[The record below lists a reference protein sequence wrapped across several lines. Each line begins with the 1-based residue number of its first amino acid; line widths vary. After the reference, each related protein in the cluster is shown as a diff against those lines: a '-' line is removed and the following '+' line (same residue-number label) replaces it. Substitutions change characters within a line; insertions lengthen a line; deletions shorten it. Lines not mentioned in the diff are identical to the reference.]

1 MRPVHRLQIAL
12 VILLIAGLAPAALH
26 AAEDNVP
33 RTASGHP
40 DLSGT
45 YDAATLTPLER
56 PKEFGDKLY
65 MTREEAE
72 KIAADQAA
80 LDRPGE
86 QGQQS
91 RSRRSQSRWR
101 AGGGLRGQSRSR

>member
-1 MRPVHRLQIAL
+1 MRPVHRLQTAL

-56 PKEFGDKLY
+56 PEGV
-65 MTREEAE
+65 RR
-72 KIAADQAA
+72 QAVHDPRRGGE
-80 LDRPGE
+80 DR
-86 QGQQS
+86 
-91 RSRRSQSRWR
+91 R
-101 AGGGLRGQSRSR
+101 